1 MTKTL
6 IIDGNAVRDIPSFY
20 DEINRVFMAG
30 EEWQLGASLD
40 ALADMLRGGFGA
52 IDGGE
57 PVRLIW
63 LAMDRSRAV
72 LGPETTR
79 AFYEAKLA
87 RPETFD
93 SKAIT
98 ERLAALEA
106 GIGPTYFEIVLEI
119 IAEHPNIVLE
129 AR

>member
-6 IIDGNAVRDIPSFY
+6 VIDGNAVRDIPSFY

-30 EEWQLGASLD
+30 EDWKIGASLD
-40 ALADMLRGGFGA
+40 ALADMLHGGFGA

-57 PVRLIW
+57 PVRLGW
-63 LAMDRSRAV
+63 LAMDRGRAA
-72 LGPETTR
+72 LGLETTR

-93 SKAIT
+93 SRAIA

-106 GIGPTYFEIVLEI
+106 GTGPTYFAIVLEI
-119 IAEHPNIVLE
+119 IAEHPNIELD